1 MAEHVVIL
9 RPISDIPENDNPIF
23 LLVNEEVADD
33 SSTEISLRGGVG
45 LNGKDEE
52 MDYAF
57 GIDTSQIP
65 SKANVL
71 NVRIMA
77 RSRAIGNV
85 YCNITGGL
93 YVNDAKVESST
104 VLNYDRY
111 NQGNNELNN
120 EYQSLF
126 LTFTVDDIKVINT
139 YIKEHKSFP
148 PLYFYIHLYAA
159 TAGEYKNPAIIY
171 LTQTFLE
178 ITYNDVVNIGIYE
191 KAGGKQIP
199 STVAYQKVNS
209 SWSEIS
215 EEEAKTI
222 LKNNTIRRG

>member
-1 MAEHVVIL
+1 MAEHVAIL

-23 LLVNEEVADD
+23 LLVNEKVADD
-33 SSTEISLRGGVG
+33 SSTEISLRGGIG
-45 LNGKDEE
+45 INGKDQE

-71 NVRIMA
+71 NVRLMV
-77 RSRAIGNV
+77 RSYAIGDAG
-85 YCNITGGL
+85 CNITGGL

-104 VLNYDRY
+104 VLNYHRY
-111 NQGNNELNN
+111 DQDSELTG

-126 LTFTVDDIKVINT
+126 LAFTVDDIKVINT
-139 YIKEHKSFP
+139 YIKNHKSFP
-148 PLYFYIHLYAA
+148 PLDFYIHLYAG

-199 STVAYQKVNS
+199 STAAYKKVDGT
-209 SWSEIS
+209 WSEIS
-215 EEEAKTI
+215 EDECKEM
-222 LKNNTIRRG
+222 LKNNNIRRG